1 MNLEQIMPAIAM
13 ILVLILVLPGF
24 LSSNSNLRIFLKNI
38 SIWAIIVLVVMVV
51 LYFFY

>member
-1 MNLEQIMPAIAM
+1 MNLEQIMPAVAM

-38 SIWAIIVLVVMVV
+38 SIWAIIVLVVMIV
-51 LYFFY
+51 LYFFN

>member
-1 MNLEQIMPAIAM
+1 MILEQIMPAIAM

-38 SIWAIIVLVVMVV
+38 SIWTIIVLVVMVI

>member
-1 MNLEQIMPAIAM
+1 MTLEQIMPAIAM

-38 SIWAIIVLVVMVV
+38 SIWTIIVLVVMVI

>member
-1 MNLEQIMPAIAM
+1 MNFEQIMPAIAM

-38 SIWAIIVLVVMVV
+38 SIWTVIVLVIMIV
-51 LYFFY
+51 LYFFD

>member
-38 SIWAIIVLVVMVV
+38 SIWTIIVLVVMIV
-51 LYFFY
+51 LYFFN

>member
-13 ILVLILVLPGF
+13 ILVLPGF
-24 LSSNSNLRIFLKNI
+24 LSSNSNLRTFLKNI

>member
-38 SIWAIIVLVVMVV
+38 SIWAVIVLVVMVV

>member
-38 SIWAIIVLVVMVV
+38 SIWAIIVLVVVIV
-51 LYFFY
+51 LYFI